1 MSKQAKQLENL
12 QATKEDL
19 ETEFMMNGSLATSKN
34 DRNTGV
40 PQTLKSQCVSQLK
53 TSNGD
58 NLYDK
63 ILTGHKPILFPT
75 ACSEN
80 CCFEYRF
87 SIKDLILPTALPEV
101 TNLYFRDLVVKIQDM
116 FTQMTADE
124 CIKDAIICSYEPYQ
138 AVLAQDE
145 NGIEIEYHNYNGELT
160 PFITSDRLIKR
171 DSSPLFVVSSN
182 LKYNRRFNL
191 EVASNSYQAIVVT
204 GIYENGELKRRVLK
218 TQTYASPL
226 QLKQCI
232 SFYNDNPDEVRDGPY
247 CMDIIL
253 CDMLIF
259 CQKSFDLSKNVLSA
273 LKPEHLEEAKRKQT
287 VPSDW
292 LSQEEK
298 LKKFGKKG
306 TFMSDF
312 GADEPIPS
320 SHFIFVDATT
330 KCKDIFEVGK
340 PTKTFFDDINHIMC
354 PVRNCYA
361 VSNMLV
367 SVRGAGDK

>member
-1 MSKQAKQLENL
+1 M
-12 QATKEDL
+12 ED
-19 ETEFMMNGSLATSKN
+19 GSLATTKN
-34 DRNTGV
+34 DRNVGV
-40 PQTLKSQCVSQLK
+40 PQTLKSQCVTQLK
-53 TSNGD
+53 TCNGD

-63 ILTGHKPILFPT
+63 ILTGYKPILFPT

-87 SIKDLILPTALPEV
+87 SIKDLILPTTLPEV

-116 FTQMTADE
+116 FTQMTADD
-124 CIKDAIICSYEPYQ
+124 CIKDAIICSYEPYS

-145 NGIEIEYHNYNGELT
+145 NGIEIEYHEYNGEVT

-191 EVASNSYQAIVVT
+191 EVASNSYQAIVVN
-204 GIYENGELKRRVLK
+204 GIYDKGVLKERVLK

-232 SFYNDNPDEVRDGPY
+232 SFYNDSKEDEVRDGIY

-259 CQKSFDLSKNVLSA
+259 CKKSFDLT
-273 LKPEHLEEAKRKQT
+273 KPSIHDLQPADLVNAMRKRT
-287 VPSDW
+287 VPTGW
-292 LSQEEK
+292 LTPEEK
-298 LKKFGKKG
+298 LEKFGKKG
-306 TFMSDF
+306 TFMSSF
-312 GADEPIPS
+312 GPTEPIPS
-320 SHFIFVDATT
+320 SMFIFVDGTS
-330 KCKDIFEVGK
+330 KCEDIFELGK
-340 PTKTFFDDINHIMC
+340 PSQTFFDDKNLIVC
-354 PVRNCYA
+354 PARNCYA
-361 VSNMLV
+361 ISNMLV
-367 SVRGAGDK
+367 SVRAAGDK